1 MPVGRLYVFFGEMSI
16 WVFCSFFDWDVWL
29 FVVELYAHASLAL
42 KHVSGCLNSHFVQ
55 GFMFSNL
62 TQRILDM
69 AIWACVCWQIL
80 CTHLWVLCVVSHH
93 QETRTCSR
101 VITSNVCK
109 CILTIFIFTCILAVD
124 DLEEEERGK
133 YLDGRM
139 WQRATVSRLPMA

>member
-69 AIWACVCWQIL
+69 AIVGL
-80 CTHLWVLCVVSHH
+80 CLLANSMYTSLGALCSVSSSGN
-93 QETRTCSR
+93 T
-101 VITSNVCK
+101 N
-109 CILTIFIFTCILAVD
+109 L
-124 DLEEEERGK
+124 
-133 YLDGRM
+133 
-139 WQRATVSRLPMA
+139 